1 LGALQFVIE
10 LLKTI
15 SWPLVVLAV
24 MFLFRG
30 EIKALISE
38 FETLIRRVRKIER
51 DSLIITL
58 EKRFPHELEGE
69 EQ

>member
-1 LGALQFVIE
+1 
-10 LLKTI
+10 
-15 SWPLVVLAV
+15 